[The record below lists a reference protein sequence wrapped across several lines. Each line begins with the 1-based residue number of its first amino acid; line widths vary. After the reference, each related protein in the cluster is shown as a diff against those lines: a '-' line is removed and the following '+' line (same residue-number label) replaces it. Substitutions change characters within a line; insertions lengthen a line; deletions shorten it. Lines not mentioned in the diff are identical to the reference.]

1 MIPVTRNPMERSQ
14 GHRQQKGIVLVVG
27 LVMLISLTLIG
38 VTAMKSTTIDERISA
53 NTQFKA
59 IAFQV
64 AESALSDAASWDGAV
79 DCYLKG
85 EDVCD
90 NMNAKLTG
98 AADPAKEYIKS
109 YATGAGDVEGRGEM
123 RYLGERMLAGYSIG
137 GPISTPVVKITGC
150 ASDAAN
156 KCLALN
162 LNPNP
167 EPKYTPN
174 PDAKL
179 GNTNAKA
186 SHNMGVALVG
196 IKP

>member
-1 MIPVTRNPMERSQ
+1 MISVTQNWMERRQ
-14 GHRQQKGIVLVVG
+14 GHHQQKGIVLVVG

-85 EDVCD
+85 ENVCD
-90 NMNAKLTG
+90 NITTKLSG
-98 AADPAKEYIKS
+98 ADDPAKEYIKS

-123 RYLGERMLAGYSIG
+123 SYLGERMLAGYSVG
-137 GPISTPVVKITGC
+137 GPISTPVVQIRGC

-156 KCLALN
+156 ACLSS
-162 LNPNP
+162 
-167 EPKYTPN
+167 
-174 PDAKL
+174 DAKL

>member
-1 MIPVTRNPMERSQ
+1 MDSF
-14 GHRQQKGIVLVVG
+14 QQQRGIVLVVG
-27 LVMLISLTLIG
+27 LVMLVSLTLIG
-38 VTAMKSTTIDERISA
+38 VTAMKSTTLDERIAA

-64 AESALSDAASWDGAV
+64 AESVLSDAASWESTV

-85 EDVCD
+85 ESVCD
-90 NMNAKLTG
+90 NITTKLSG
-98 AADPAKEYIKS
+98 AGDPAKEHIKL
-109 YATGAGDVEGRGEM
+109 YATGAGNVEGRGEM
-123 RYLGERMLAGYSIG
+123 TYLGEQMLAGYSIG

-156 KCLALN
+156 KCSDAG
-162 LNPNP
+162 
-167 EPKYTPN
+167 
-174 PDAKL
+174 AKL

-196 IKP
+196 VKP

>member
-1 MIPVTRNPMERSQ
+1 MTVVNRNRIERMRGYQ
-14 GHRQQKGIVLVVG
+14 KQQGIVLIVG

-38 VTAMKSTTIDERISA
+38 VTAMKSTTIDERIAA

-85 EDVCD
+85 ESVCD
-90 NMNAKLTG
+90 NLNAKLSG
-98 AADPAKEYIKS
+98 ADDPQKEYIKS
-109 YATGAGDVEGRGEM
+109 YATGAGNVEGRGEM
-123 RYLGERMLAGYSIG
+123 SYLGEQMLAGYSIG

-150 ASDAAN
+150 SSDAAN
-156 KCLALN
+156 KCLSN
-162 LNPNP
+162 G
-167 EPKYTPN
+167 
-174 PDAKL
+174 AKL

>member
-1 MIPVTRNPMERSQ
+1 MISVTQNPMECRQ
-14 GHRQQKGIVLVVG
+14 GHHQQKGIVLVVG

-38 VTAMKSTTIDERISA
+38 VTAMKSTTIDERIAA

-85 EDVCD
+85 ESGCD
-90 NMNAKLTG
+90 NLNAKLSG
-98 AADPAKEYIKS
+98 ADDPAKEHIKS

-123 RYLGERMLAGYSIG
+123 SYLGEQMLAGYSIG

-150 ASDAAN
+150 ASDAVN
-156 KCLALN
+156 DCLSN
-162 LNPNP
+162 G
-167 EPKYTPN
+167 
-174 PDAKL
+174 AKL